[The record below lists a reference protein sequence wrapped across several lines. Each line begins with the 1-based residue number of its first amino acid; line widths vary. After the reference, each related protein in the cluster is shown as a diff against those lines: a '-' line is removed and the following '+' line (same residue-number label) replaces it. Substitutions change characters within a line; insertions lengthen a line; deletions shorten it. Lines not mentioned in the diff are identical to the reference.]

1 MGCPKF
7 GAVFQGFRLRS
18 EHPSNHLGVY
28 LGAPYKSS
36 RVSKG
41 VKERFQKRLAL
52 WKRRDISKDG
62 RQTLIKST
70 LSSLPI
76 YPMFLF
82 VIPKRVVA
90 KLEKIQRDFLL
101 GREDLVQK
109 PHFVNWLIVCM
120 EKQKGGVWV
129 LKAFL
134 FSIRPCWGNGIGDLC
149 RKGTLF
155 GNG

>member
-18 EHPSNHLGVY
+18 EHPSNHLGVH

-41 VKERFQKRLAL
+41 VKEWFQKRLAL
-52 WKRRDISKDG
+52 WKRRYISKDG

-76 YPMFLF
+76 YSMFLF
-82 VIPKRVVA
+82 VIPKRMVA

-134 FSIRPCWGNGIGDLC
+134 FSIRPCWGNGIGDL
-149 RKGTLF
+149 
-155 GNG
+155 